1 MLCSEYLL
9 AILGVLLFLG
19 LLEGTPL
26 LPSASCSDT
35 NIMQSWAVGGSVL
48 SACILGV
55 CGNTL
60 LSSFVLRVV
69 YEVIMFLLP
78 SCSAGF
84 MHRCG
89 KNEKL

>member
-26 LPSASCSDT
+26 LPYSSCSDT
-35 NIMQSWAVGGSVL
+35 NTMQSWGCWWFSPL
-48 SACILGV
+48 HLYFGV
-55 CGNTL
+55 CRNTVL
-60 LSSFVLRVV
+60 ASFVLSVV
-69 YEVIMFLLP
+69 HEVMFLLP